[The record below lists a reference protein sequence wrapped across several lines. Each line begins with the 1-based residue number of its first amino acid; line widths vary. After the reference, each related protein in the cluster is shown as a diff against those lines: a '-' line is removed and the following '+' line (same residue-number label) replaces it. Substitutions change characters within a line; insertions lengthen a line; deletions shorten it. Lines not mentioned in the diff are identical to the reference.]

1 MNTQAFRL
9 SMMALALLIAG
20 CAVGPDYKR
29 PTVET
34 PSAYKEDP
42 LWTSADPKDL
52 APRGAWWEVFGDP
65 TLNELAAKVASA
77 KQDIQQAQAQYRQAL
92 AAVSVTRA
100 AYAPTIDADAST
112 QRSRSVSSSSSKGA
126 SIGNS
131 HSLSLQASWEA
142 DLWGKIS
149 RGVESD
155 TATAQAS
162 AATLA
167 ATRLSAE
174 AALVQNYLQLRVTD
188 ELIASQAGTV
198 EAYQKALQLTQNQF
212 AAEQI
217 SRADVAQAQ
226 SQLQTAKATLIDYGI
241 QRSQYEHA
249 IAILIGISPAEFSLA
264 ATPLQAQLPVIP
276 PALPSTLLERRP
288 DIAAAERKV
297 AAANAQIGV
306 NQAARF
312 PALSFSSSAGFSSA
326 LLSPWLSLPNRVWSL
341 GASLSQSL
349 FDGGARNAKV
359 DESIAA
365 YDAAVA
371 SYRQTVLTS
380 FQEVED
386 NLVAL
391 RLLKDEI
398 VEQTQAVDAAREA
411 QRIAMNQYRA
421 GMTAYTD
428 VITTQNALNS
438 AERSSLQLV
447 SRQYVS
453 SVALIK
459 ALGGGWQ
466 GSNADSPV
474 Q

>member
-9 SMMALALLIAG
+9 SMMVLALLLAG

-29 PTVET
+29 PTMDT
-34 PSAYKEDP
+34 PATYKEDP
-42 LWTSADPKDL
+42 LWTSAAPKDL

-65 TLNELAAKVASA
+65 TLNELATQVASA
-77 KQDIQQAQAQYRQAL
+77 NQNIQQAQAQYRQAL

-100 AYAPTIDADAST
+100 GYAPTIDADAST
-112 QRSRSVSSSSSKGA
+112 QRSRSVSSSKGG

-142 DLWGKIS
+142 DLWGKVS

-174 AALVQNYLQLRVTD
+174 ATLVQSYLQLRVTD
-188 ELIASQAGTV
+188 ALIASQTTTV
-198 EAYQKALQLTQNQF
+198 EAYQKALQLTKNQF

-249 IAILIGISPAEFSLA
+249 IAILIGKSPAEFSLVA
-264 ATPLQAQLPVIP
+264 AKLQAQQPVIP

-306 NQAARF
+306 NKAALF

-326 LLSPWLSLPNRVWSL
+326 LLNPWLSLPNRVWSL
-341 GASLSQSL
+341 GASLSQTL
-349 FDGGARNAKV
+349 FDGGAKNAKV

-386 NLVAL
+386 NLAAL

-411 QRIAMNQYRA
+411 ERIAMNQYRA

-447 SRQYVS
+447 SRQYVN

-466 GSNADSPV
+466 GSKADSPM

>member
-1 MNTQAFRL
+1 MMNTQAFRL
-9 SMMALALLIAG
+9 TAMALALLIAG

-42 LWTSADPKDL
+42 LWTNAAPKDL
-52 APRGAWWEVFGDP
+52 TPRGNWWEVFGDP
-65 TLNELAAKVASA
+65 TLNDLAIQVASA
-77 KQDIQQAQAQYRQAL
+77 NQNIQQAQAQYRQAL
-92 AAVSVTRA
+92 ATVSVTRA
-100 AYAPTIDADAST
+100 AYAPTIEADAST
-112 QRSRSVSSSSSKGA
+112 QRSRSVSSKGP

-131 HSLSLQASWEA
+131 HNLSLQASWEA
-142 DLWGKIS
+142 DLWGKVS
-149 RGVESD
+149 REVESD
-155 TATAQAS
+155 TASAQAS

-174 AALVQNYLQLRVTD
+174 AALVQSYLQLRVTD
-188 ELIASQAGTV
+188 ELITSQTATV
-198 EAYQKALQLTQNQF
+198 EAYQKALQLTKNQF

-249 IAILIGISPAEFSLA
+249 IAILIGKSPAAFNLPP
-264 ATPLQAQLPVIP
+264 ATLQAKLPAIP
-276 PALPSTLLERRP
+276 PQLPSTLLERRP

-306 NQAARF
+306 SKAALF
-312 PALSFSSSAGFSSA
+312 PALSFSSSAGFASA
-326 LLSPWLSLPNRVWSL
+326 VLDPWLSLPNRVWSL
-341 GASLSQSL
+341 GAGLSQSL
-349 FDGGARNAKV
+349 FDGGAKSAKV
-359 DESIAA
+359 DASIAA
-365 YDAAVA
+365 YDATVA
-371 SYRQTVLTS
+371 SYRQTVLSS

-386 NLVAL
+386 SLAAL
-391 RLLKDEI
+391 RLLADEI
-398 VEQTQAVDAAREA
+398 TEQNQAVDAAREA
-411 QRIAMNQYRA
+411 ERIAMNQYRA

-438 AERSSLQLV
+438 AERTALQLE
-447 SRQYVS
+447 SRQYVN

-466 GSNADSPV
+466 GSGN
-474 Q
+474 